1 MGKINQ
7 IQNTLRELSEGKFQ
21 KLADAYLVAKRIG
34 IINSVGSVIGA
45 DKTRKGRPDTLITLP
60 NGNYALAEFT
70 TQQTELLDKLKK
82 DLKDC
87 FIEEETGV
95 PIEKI
100 EQVILCFNS
109 KLNTPEVIELQERA
123 EEKGVQ
129 LSLFGIDAISH
140 DINQHYPGLARKYLG
155 LKLDTG
161 QIVSTDDFVSLH
173 SREKTAAG
181 IDQSFFFREE
191 ELGHLLSA
199 LEQESLII
207 ITGGAGVGKTRLA
220 LELSNRFIEQHTE
233 YQMKC
238 VFGRNRDFWN
248 DLQVHFN
255 RPGKFIILVDDA
267 NRLSRFDYVVD
278 LLLEK
283 REDREIKV
291 VATVREYALQRV
303 SEIARKTGEDKIFA
317 VKPFTD
323 EQISEFLREEFGIK
337 NFQYIKRIVDIVKG
351 NPRLAVMAARAA
363 LEGDFKTIRN
373 VTDLYEDYFSSIK
386 DGLLLGNKDINVDL
400 LIQVIAIISL
410 FEAVDYSY
418 IEMMAIIENTFEIS
432 SSSFWEASYQLHD
445 FELVD
450 MYEKEVVRVQD
461 QVLGTYCFHRAFFV
475 EESLDFG
482 LLIRNLFPR
491 LKERI
496 VYSIN
501 SASNAFDG
509 LNIIEV
515 IQPNVKKTWTELEKE
530 NNFQALLEL
539 IDTFGITDPTRTQ
552 LWAKEQID
560 SMEHQPAEEG
570 DILVKGSDSVPHP
583 SVLSILSRFADVKE
597 IEARVALD
605 LLMQY
610 LQKRPGEFSMVLSVV
625 TDEFGYDENSY
636 YRKYDIQ
643 HAAIDVIWER
653 TEIGE
658 PLFSWLFLE
667 VASKYLET
675 HVQSF
680 RDTGKHRV
688 EILEYILPITPEL
701 YSLREKIWHR
711 QFRLYEKKKMQD
723 GVLIAINKYLKIPRR
738 DIKNEV
744 VKEDMKHVFPFLE
757 NALDVESYQHC
768 IIGNE
773 YLDFLEAQGID
784 EPEGARD
791 KYKHETYELAEVLLT
806 DWGESRELELSH
818 EEYQKSKLER
828 LGKYTEDY
836 VFDDYVRFFKTCD
849 EIRNAMEDR
858 KEYQLSWGM
867 SNALLLLAKRD
878 FDLCTKV
885 LEHYINLPNQI
896 NLNGYPII
904 NSLIEQRGPE
914 DVFML
919 FKKRKYRRNKRWLFY
934 VHELLP
940 AETITK
946 KKLINLYRLYGT
958 AKREDLPR
966 DLDYLLKYR
975 VLDPRVVAKVVS
987 ILIKKAKS
995 EPTFAYTL
1003 IDLFNQ
1009 HKEVAKHLPELF
1021 GEDIDLIKQAYLY
1034 AEQYA
1039 DLNDHKGTFFA
1050 ILMDLDYDFII
1061 DYINQKYAVTDK
1073 KWLSRSDIGRDYT
1086 FLWELPDYQKTISKI
1101 IDHVYDFERTGYSSL
1116 DPVLGSFF
1124 SREEIEGKT
1133 QREILEKQDNLL
1145 LHLIDE
1151 RGEETD
1157 YMRYLFR
1164 LISCFF
1170 PERRC
1175 QYVERF
1181 VSVNNDIEVF
1191 KRLNLEPNIWSWS
1204 GSQVSLL
1211 KERTVYWESLLTV
1224 LNSADLLEHKQFVE
1238 HQIQTLKNIIE
1249 REKKND
1255 FIEDRV

>member
-7 IQNTLRELSEGKFQ
+7 IQITLKGLSEGKFQ
-21 KLADAYLVAKRIG
+21 KLADAYLVEKRMG
-34 IINSVGSVIGA
+34 IVNSVGSVIGA

-82 DLKDC
+82 DLRDC
-87 FIEEETGV
+87 FVEEETGV

-100 EQVILCFNS
+100 DQVILCFNS
-109 KLNTPEVIELQERA
+109 KLNAPEVIELQELA
-123 EEKGVQ
+123 EEKGAQ
-129 LSLFGIDAISH
+129 LFLFGIDAISH
-140 DINQHYPGLARKYLG
+140 DINQYYPGLARQYLD
-155 LKLDTG
+155 LELDTG
-161 QIVSTDDFVSLH
+161 QIVSIDEFVSLH
-173 SREKTAAG
+173 SREKMAAG
-181 IDQSFFFREE
+181 IDQSFFFRVE

-418 IEMMAIIENTFEIS
+418 IEMMAIIENTFGIN

-530 NNFQALLEL
+530 NNIQALLEL

-773 YLDFLEAQGID
+773 YLDFLEAHGID

-818 EEYQKSKLER
+818 EEYQKRKLER

-849 EIRNAMEDR
+849 EIRNATEDR

-867 SNALLLLAKRD
+867 SNALLLLANRD
-878 FDLCTKV
+878 HDLCAKV
-885 LEHYINLPNQI
+885 LECYFNLADPI
-896 NLNGYPII
+896 RLNGYPII
-904 NSLIEQRGPE
+904 NSFIEQRGPE
-914 DVFML
+914 EVFTL
-919 FKKRKYRRNKRWLFY
+919 FMKRKYRKNKRWLFCVY
-934 VHELLP
+934 ELIP
-940 AETITK
+940 ADNINK
-946 KKLINLYRLYGT
+946 KKLKHLYRLYRT
-958 AKREDLPR
+958 AKRTDLPQ
-966 DLDYLLKYR
+966 DQDYLIKYI

-987 ILIKKAKS
+987 TVMKKAKA
-995 EPTFAYTL
+995 EPAFAYAL
-1003 IDLFNQ
+1003 IDLFNP
-1009 HKEVAKHLPELF
+1009 HKEVAKNLPELF
-1021 GEDIDLIKQAYLY
+1021 AEDIDLLKQAYLCV
-1034 AEQYA
+1034 EHHA
-1039 DLNDHKGTFFA
+1039 DLGDHKGKFFA
-1050 ILMDLDYDFII
+1050 IMMDLDREFII
-1061 DYINQKYAVTDK
+1061 DYIDWKYKVSEK
-1073 KWLSRSDIGRDYT
+1073 SWLSSHDIGRDYS
-1086 FLWELPDYQKTISKI
+1086 FIWDQPDYLDTFSKVV
-1101 IDHVYDFERTGYSSL
+1101 DHIFGFEQASYSSL
-1116 DPVLGSFF
+1116 DPLLGVFF
-1124 SREEIEGKT
+1124 GGEAREEKLQKETI
-1133 QREILEKQDNLL
+1133 EKQDDFL
-1145 LHLIDE
+1145 LHLIEE
-1151 RGEETD
+1151 RSKDGEF
-1157 YMRYLFR
+1157 MRFLFR
-1164 LISCFF
+1164 MISYFS
-1170 PERRC
+1170 PGRRR
-1175 QYVERF
+1175 QFVEQF
-1181 VSVNNDIEVF
+1181 VKRNKNIEEF
-1191 KRLNLEPNIWSWS
+1191 RRLNLEPSHWSWS

-1211 KERTVYWESLLTV
+1211 QGRVEYWESLLPVMDT
-1224 LNSADLLEHKQFVE
+1224 ADLLQHKQHIE
-1238 HQIQTLKNIIE
+1238 HHIQGLKKQIEQEMKS
-1249 REKKND
+1249 D
-1255 FIEDRV
+1255 FIEDR